1 MAREPHQRANC
12 DYMEERLQH
21 DGSLEFKPRAF
32 NIVWGND
39 NRCWRIVK
47 PIGPS
52 TSRKNE
58 EEFAELL
65 QVSWLEVTGITP
77 KLDSPSTYHITFR
90 LSLDKG
96 ASGWTGAPV
105 FLMAKVG
112 KKGNYRWKKLEV
124 EKLTGDPT
132 DFPSKADPLE
142 VETVPDKPDRRLY
155 FGLYEVWSGK
165 WKKGLKVYNAT
176 VKQIKK

>member
-1 MAREPHQRANC
+1 MAREPHQRANY
-12 DYMEERLQH
+12 DYMEERCFI
-21 DGSLEFKPRAF
+21 FKPREF
-32 NIVWGND
+32 DIVWGND
-39 NRCWRIVK
+39 NRCWRIAK

-96 ASGWTGAPV
+96 ASSWTGC
-105 FLMAKVG
+105 KY
-112 KKGNYRWKKLEV
+112 KWKKLEV

-142 VETVPDKPDRRLY
+142 VETVADQPDRRLY

-176 VKQIKK
+176 VKQINK